1 MSLSARQA
9 TSARLTGACALR
21 SAQEPVS
28 GSPLIESRRGVVA
41 AGLAFLGGAV
51 LPKSASAQDAAA
63 PAAAAPA
70 AAPAPAAPA
79 KAEKKPGDKKFTG
92 DYVADVTTLLDSM
105 EKATGMKKGD
115 PAMKDV
121 VTESR
126 KDMNDFVA
134 FYRRNTKVAG
144 AASFSTLYTAISTL
158 SGHFQNYGNE
168 YPVPAKRQKRL
179 NQQYTEIKKA
189 ISRGR

>member
-1 MSLSARQA
+1 MYTKAFIIAAATILPMATAFSPSMSLSARQA

-70 AAPAPAAPA
+70 AAPAPDAPA
-79 KAEKKPGDKKFTG
+79 KAERKPGDKKFTG
-92 DYVADVTTLLDSM
+92 DYVA
-105 EKATGMKKGD
+105 G
-115 PAMKDV
+115 
-121 VTESR
+121 
-126 KDMNDFVA
+126 
-134 FYRRNTKVAG
+134 
-144 AASFSTLYTAISTL
+144 
-158 SGHFQNYGNE
+158 
-168 YPVPAKRQKRL
+168 
-179 NQQYTEIKKA
+179 
-189 ISRGR
+189 

>member
-1 MSLSARQA
+1 MYTKAFIIAAATILPMATAFSPSMSLSARQA

-70 AAPAPAAPA
+70 AAPAPDAPA
-79 KAEKKPGDKKFTG
+79 KAERKPGDKKFTG
-92 DYVADVTTLLDSM
+92 DYVAGWIPLCILASLCPITVAHALNFVHLPISH
-105 EKATGMKKGD
+105 EATHSHRCYASVFTSCVGHPRQVASGSH
-115 PAMKDV
+115 PQGSV
-121 VTESR
+121 NSSR
-126 KDMNDFVA
+126 A
-134 FYRRNTKVAG
+134 
-144 AASFSTLYTAISTL
+144 
-158 SGHFQNYGNE
+158 
-168 YPVPAKRQKRL
+168 
-179 NQQYTEIKKA
+179 
-189 ISRGR
+189 